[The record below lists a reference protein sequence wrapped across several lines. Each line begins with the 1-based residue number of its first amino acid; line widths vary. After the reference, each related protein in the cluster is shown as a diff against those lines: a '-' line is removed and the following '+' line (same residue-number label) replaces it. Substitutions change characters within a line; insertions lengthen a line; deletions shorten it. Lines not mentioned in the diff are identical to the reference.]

1 MKSFVLSALFI
12 CLFSSFGFSKSK
24 SIDNPGYKD
33 FILLNSGEVVQGEIV
48 KFGSTFF
55 TIEKENG
62 SSLKIHNEEVNLV
75 AVSQEMTSGEKYR
88 LGILDGKR
96 YAKNKGGNFA
106 IGLFFGLIGTA
117 IVYVSSDQMPSYEAM
132 NGSNKALVNEVD
144 YLRGYEKGA
153 KAKSGGK
160 ALIGTLISVGILIIA
175 NASAGVG
182 NM

>member
-1 MKSFVLSALFI
+1 MKSFFLSGFLIF
-12 CLFSSFGFSKSK
+12 FVSSVGFCNFGNINKAEYQ
-24 SIDNPGYKD
+24 DY
-33 FILLNSGEVVQGEIV
+33 ILLNSGEVVRGEIV

-62 SSLKIHNEEVNLV
+62 STLKIHNEDVNLV

-160 ALIGTLISVGILIIA
+160 ALIGTLISVGILIIV
-175 NASAGVG
+175 NASAGVST
-182 NM
+182 M

>member
-1 MKSFVLSALFI
+1 MKSFVLSALLI

-24 SIDNPGYKD
+24 SLDNPEYKD
-33 FILLNSGEVVQGEIV
+33 YILLNSGEIVQGEII

-160 ALIGTLISVGILIIA
+160 ALIGTLVSVGILIIA
-175 NASAGVG
+175 NASAGVST
-182 NM
+182 M